1 MCRKSPCVADVV
13 RDYDLGVTSGWLWR
27 ECEVSVRGRPFTFR
41 SLVVGVA
48 ASVLTIGVV
57 ATPAPPAAAAAPM
70 RTAAVLD
77 ASGDALVG
85 RDISFP
91 QCNGA
96 LPIESRGAFGVLGT
110 NNGISFTR
118 NPCLV
123 RELAWAKRLPLPP
136 AFYANTGNPGPLRA
150 KHWPSGQTS
159 PNVCSTTDLNSI
171 GCSYDYGWNAAWQS
185 YNTAT
190 DAAQRL
196 HHVSRADA
204 RSRAANVEWWL
215 DIETMNSWQTL
226 DGPST
231 RLAKQRDVATIEGEV
246 DALRAVGVESVG
258 FYSTS
263 FQWRIIT
270 GGFAITQGRFAGIPV
285 WLAGFESH
293 SDAVAGCPHSS
304 FTGGPVRMTQYLGS
318 DGFDS
323 DIACTGG
330 SS

>member
-1 MCRKSPCVADVV
+1 M
-13 RDYDLGVTSGWLWR
+13 L
-27 ECEVSVRGRPFTFR
+27 R
-41 SLVVGVA
+41 SLIVGVA
-48 ASVLTIGVV
+48 TSALTVGVV
-57 ATPAPPAAAAAPM
+57 ATPAPA
-70 RTAAVLD
+70 TASASVRAGAVRANAVLD
-77 ASGDALVG
+77 ASGNAASGNALVG

-91 QCNGA
+91 QCTGS
-96 LPIESRGAFGVLGT
+96 LPIASRGAFGVLGA
-110 NNGISFTR
+110 NNGMSFTR

-136 AFYANTGNPGPLRA
+136 AFYANTGNPGPVRA
-150 KHWPSGQTS
+150 KHWPAGQTT
-159 PNVCSTTDLNSI
+159 PKVCSTSDLNSL

-196 HHVSRADA
+196 HHVSRANA

-226 DGPST
+226 DYSPT
-231 RLAKQRDVATIEGEV
+231 RVAKQRDVATIAGEV
-246 DALRAVGVESVG
+246 DALSAAGIESVG

-263 FQWRIIT
+263 FQWRLIT
-270 GGFAITQGRFAGIPV
+270 GGFAITQGRFAGMPV
-285 WLAGFESH
+285 WLAGYESH
-293 SDAVAGCPHSS
+293 SDAIAGCARGS

-323 DIACTGG
+323 DIACTVE
-330 SS
+330 